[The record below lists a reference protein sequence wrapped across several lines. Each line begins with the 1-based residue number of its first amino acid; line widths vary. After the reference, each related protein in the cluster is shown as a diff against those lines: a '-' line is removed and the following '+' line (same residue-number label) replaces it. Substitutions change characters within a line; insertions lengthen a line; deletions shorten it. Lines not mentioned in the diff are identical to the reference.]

1 MRHSRHTP
9 PTESESD
16 QPESGYA
23 KSRDTRDRILNA
35 ALEEAGESGFHKTS
49 VAAIAARAGV
59 AIGSLHYHFGS
70 RAELLQELMRQ
81 LMDDY
86 MARAQAAE
94 AQRGGDYF
102 SRERALLLSYAA
114 HLRRHPSYVRL
125 ADEIKLHEPEL
136 YRLGALHWV
145 ERMAERIRSGIA
157 EGTLHPLDE
166 PEIKLMA
173 HFLVGARHALEAL
186 AQSDERLD
194 EEAVV
199 DAYLEFVR
207 NGLGVRRH
215 SGALDSP
222 RSRAS
227 VHPNG
232 LSSEDPVRDAG

>member
-1 MRHSRHTP
+1 V
-9 PTESESD
+9 SEPASEPV
-16 QPESGYA
+16 QPAAGYA
-23 KSRDTRDRILNA
+23 KSRDTRDRILTA
-35 ALEEAGESGFHKTS
+35 ALEEAGESGFYKTS

-70 RAELLQELMRQ
+70 RAELLQELMQQ

-94 AQRGGDYF
+94 AQSGSDYF
-102 SRERALLLSYAA
+102 SRERALLLSYVA

-136 YRLGALHWV
+136 YRQGNVHWV

-157 EGTLHPLDE
+157 EGTLHPLGE
-166 PEIKLMA
+166 PEIMLMA

-194 EEAVV
+194 DEAVV
-199 DAYLEFVR
+199 DTYLEFVR
-207 NGLGVRRH
+207 NGLGVRSR
-215 SGALDSP
+215 LDG
-222 RSRAS
+222 
-227 VHPNG
+227 V
-232 LSSEDPVRDAG
+232 EI